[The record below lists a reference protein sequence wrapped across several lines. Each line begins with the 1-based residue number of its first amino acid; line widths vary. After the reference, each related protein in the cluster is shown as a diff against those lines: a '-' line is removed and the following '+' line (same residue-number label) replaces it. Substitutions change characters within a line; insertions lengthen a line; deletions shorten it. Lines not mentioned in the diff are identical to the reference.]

1 MNRNDKRRYLT
12 RLGKTQ
18 QKVLLL
24 LLGGVTIGLS
34 GSPKTAFKVIHAV
47 HKEWQEI
54 NKKALDRSIAA
65 LHHSGHVVVHS
76 QRGKTALL
84 TLSKMGRARAAA
96 CALNRLTIHRPKKW
110 DGHWRIVMFDIPEEF
125 RKNRNSFAVGLK
137 EMGFVQLQKSCF
149 VFPFP
154 CLDEIE
160 VLADFHEVRPFITF
174 LVAESLEGSKTL
186 ARRFKLT

>member
-1 MNRNDKRRYLT
+1 VEGGVKINNNLHMNRNDKRRYLT

-110 DGHWRIVMFDIPEEF
+110 DGHWRIVMFDIPEELSRVRNTF
-125 RKNRNSFAVGLK
+125 RFQVKRL
-137 EMGFVQLQKSCF
+137 GFLELQK
-149 VFPFP
+149 VFS
-154 CLDEIE
+154 
-160 VLADFHEVRPFITF
+160 FIPIP
-174 LVAESLEGSKTL
+174 VAT
-186 ARRFKLT
+186 R